1 MANYDSTIAS
11 YDNKINRNNQRINE
25 CNQIIRQLEDDI
37 EELRRLRPK
46 IINVENAVGAAA
58 RASAKKIAGLP
69 AAIFN
74 PLAVLKM
81 NYFSGVLDA
90 INGGERVKAQNA
102 AENAKAKIDSKI
114 RELQWEI
121 ENLRN
126 EVRQCNS
133 NINSLS
139 RQKRIYISEK
149 SD

>member
-1 MANYDSTIAS
+1 MANYDSTIAF
-11 YDNKINRNNQRINE
+11 YDNKINRNNRRINE
-25 CNQIIRQLEDDI
+25 CNQVIRRLEDDI
-37 EELRRLRPK
+37 EELRRLRPR
-46 IINVENAVGAAA
+46 IINVENAVATAAN
-58 RASAKKIAGLP
+58 ASAKKITRLP

-81 NYFSGVLDA
+81 NYFTGVLDA

-102 AENAKAKIDSKI
+102 TENAKVKVDNKI
-114 RELQWEI
+114 RELQQEI